1 MPRGADAV
9 NQSAA
14 PCNSCAQIPEAKMLT
29 NESYSYT
36 DARRGAWVADRDASL
51 AMPSSERARRFGE
64 AMGLLEDGHWQR
76 AFTRLAELADVG
88 HPLAARIALLLVR
101 RGTRL
106 LGGSFR
112 ASPQQLAAW
121 QRASD

>member
-1 MPRGADAV
+1 M
-9 NQSAA
+9 
-14 PCNSCAQIPEAKMLT
+14 IT

-36 DARRGAWVADRDASL
+36 DARRRVSLAKRDASL
-51 AMPSSERARRFGE
+51 AVPSSERARCFGE
-64 AMGLLEDGHWQR
+64 AMRLMEDGRWQH

-106 LGGSFR
+106 FGGTFN
-112 ASPQQLAAW
+112 ASARQLVSW